1 MTGWDDSRMSLA
13 TAVEAPLSAFPKK
26 LSASSRTMSFLPPDD
41 ALRKLPS
48 SEKVSLR
55 APPMAILS
63 ISPAVLWSEAFI
75 STIPQP
81 ISLARASAEVVFP
94 TPGDPMSTAA
104 LTAGVPSSHDLAH
117 DLSELTAVGFPMT
130 SESVLGLYLSV
141 QSMVS
146 PPVCI

>member
-1 MTGWDDSRMSLA
+1 MSFA

-48 SEKVSLR
+48 LEKVSLR
-55 APPMAILS
+55 AILS

-130 SESVLGLYLSV
+130 SESVLGLYFSV

-146 PPVCI
+146 PPVYR